1 MAQAEAP
8 ARENLFT
15 KKAEKV
21 FFQQARDE
29 AEAAGKVAVL
39 LKGFDNHEKN
49 MILDDRA
56 MKIKNANKEHTI
68 IVRSCC
74 CPDSAPVS
82 GACGQSAHARV
93 ARFVDMPFCAAVH
106 RFRAELHRAATGEL
120 EVDV

>member
-1 MAQAEAP
+1 MATAQKEEV
-8 ARENLFT
+8 RENLFT

-68 IVRSCC
+68 IVRSFICRWHALAC
-74 CPDSAPVS
+74 HAVSCLRCYRTVLLSGPIDFCRAPRALLSAVLPRKHLIRCV
-82 GACGQSAHARV
+82 
-93 ARFVDMPFCAAVH
+93 
-106 RFRAELHRAATGEL
+106 
-120 EVDV
+120 

>member
-1 MAQAEAP
+1 MAQTE

-29 AEAAGKVAVL
+29 AEAVGKVAVL

-56 MKIKNANKEHTI
+56 MKIKNANKEHAI
-68 IVRSCC
+68 IVRSNHWCRDELTC
-74 CPDSAPVS
+74 N
-82 GACGQSAHARV
+82 AR
-93 ARFVDMPFCAAVH
+93 
-106 RFRAELHRAATGEL
+106 
-120 EVDV
+120 

>member
-49 MILDDRA
+49 MILDDGA

-68 IVRSCC
+68 IVCSVFCCRSATRCAARGK
-74 CPDSAPVS
+74 SARS
-82 GACGQSAHARV
+82 RRALSAHSAFSFSLAPPTHGLAQHCCRS
-93 ARFVDMPFCAAVH
+93 RSM
-106 RFRAELHRAATGEL
+106 L
-120 EVDV
+120 